1 MIFFY
6 QASPGEA
13 LARDELQSGV
23 DVANEIAESYQ
34 RCVCINDIGYVLCC
48 SAVMLFIILHN
59 VPVVVPVK
67 LFFFVSALT
76 LI

>member
-13 LARDELQSGV
+13 LTRDELQSGV

-34 RCVCINDIGYVLCC
+34 KCVCISDIGYVLCC
-48 SAVMLFIILHN
+48 SAVVSHVIHN
-59 VPVVVPVK
+59 TCVYY
-67 LFFFVSALT
+67 
-76 LI
+76 